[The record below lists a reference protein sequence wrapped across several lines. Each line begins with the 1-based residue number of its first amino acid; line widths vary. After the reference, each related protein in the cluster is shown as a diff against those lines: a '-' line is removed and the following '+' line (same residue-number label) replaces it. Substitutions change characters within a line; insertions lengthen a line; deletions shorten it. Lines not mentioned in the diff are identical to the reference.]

1 LAAKTSVKQ
10 ITGKELNLS
19 MPEFLTTKF
28 FQIIDINS
36 AMSSESSTINDM
48 NMQVQVTFDS
58 VPSNINILVYIIT
71 SRMILGGEQVRLEN

>member
-1 LAAKTSVKQ
+1 
-10 ITGKELNLS
+10 
-19 MPEFLTTKF
+19 MPEFLATKF

-58 VPSNINILVYIIT
+58 VPSNLNILVYVIT